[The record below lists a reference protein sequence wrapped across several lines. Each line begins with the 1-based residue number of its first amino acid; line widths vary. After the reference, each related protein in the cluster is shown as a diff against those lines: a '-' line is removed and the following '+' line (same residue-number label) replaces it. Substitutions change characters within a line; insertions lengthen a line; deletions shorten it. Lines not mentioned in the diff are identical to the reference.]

1 MRRHTNQAVI
11 AGINILALLAL
22 FLSTAASAHAGT
34 GKLVCID
41 PGHGGNTG
49 AYNAT
54 YDLWEDEINLDV
66 SYLLKDML
74 LANGYQVGMTRTD
87 NTTNPSNNDRYTY
100 CNSIAADILVSVHT
114 NSSTNTNIDGTMT
127 LRFKKIDKPL
137 ATALHQSIY
146 SELMGVPWTF
156 TDYGL
161 DTYAS
166 GVLLKS
172 KMPAAMLEP
181 VIMSY
186 PAEAELLLEPGGPRR
201 QAIAQAIFDGI
212 QNYFANQSGTGGSGG
227 GNDKC
232 PPNKPGCQ

>member
-1 MRRHTNQAVI
+1 MHRHTNPAVI
-11 AGINILALLAL
+11 TSICVFVLLAL
-22 FLSTAASAHAGT
+22 FLSTVTSAFAET
-34 GKLVCID
+34 GKLVCLD

-49 AYNAT
+49 AYNAS
-54 YDLWEDEINLDV
+54 YDLWEDEINLNV
-66 SYLLKDML
+66 SYLLKGLL
-74 LANGYQVGMTRTD
+74 LANGYRVGMTREYRWQ
-87 NTTNPSNNDRYTY
+87 NPSNNDRYTY

-114 NSSTNTNIDGTMT
+114 NSSTNTSIDGAMT
-127 LRFKKIDKPL
+127 LYFKKIDRPL
-137 ATALHQSIY
+137 ASTLHQSIY
-146 SELMGVPWTF
+146 PALQDVPWTF

-181 VIMSY
+181 VLMSH
-186 PAEAELLLEPGGPRR
+186 PGEAELLREPGGPRR

-212 QNYFANQSGTGGSGG
+212 QTYFTNQPGEDDSVG

-232 PPNKPGCQ
+232 PPKKPGCQ

>member
-11 AGINILALLAL
+11 TSISILALLAL
-22 FLSTAASAHAGT
+22 FLSSVTSAHAGT

-49 AYNAT
+49 AYNAA
-54 YDLWEDEINLDV
+54 YNLWEDEINLDV
-66 SYLLKDML
+66 SNILKDL
-74 LANGYQVGMTRTD
+74 LLTNGYQVGMTRTD
-87 NTTNPSNNDRYTY
+87 NISNPSNNDRYTY

-127 LRFKKIDKPL
+127 LEFKKIDKPL
-137 ATALHQSIY
+137 AATLHQLIY

-172 KMPAAMLEP
+172 KMPATMLEP
-181 VIMSY
+181 VIMSN
-186 PAEAELLLEPGGPRR
+186 PDEAQLLLEPGGPRR
-201 QAIAQAIFDGI
+201 QAIAQATFDGI
-212 QNYFANQSGTGGSGG
+212 QNYFANQSGAGGSGG
-227 GNDKC
+227 GNGKC

>member
-1 MRRHTNQAVI
+1 MNRHTHQAVI
-11 AGINILALLAL
+11 TSIYVLALLAL
-22 FLSTAASAHAGT
+22 FLPTVTSAYAGS

-54 YDLWEDEINLDV
+54 YDLWEDEINLDI
-66 SYLLKDML
+66 SYMLKDLL

-87 NTTNPSNNDRYTY
+87 NASNPSNNDRYTY
-100 CNSIAADILVSVHT
+100 CNSISADILVSVHT
-114 NSSTNTNIDGTMT
+114 NSSTNANIDGAMT

-137 ATALHQSIY
+137 AASLHQSIY
-146 SELMGVPWTF
+146 PALNNVPWTF

-161 DTYAS
+161 ETYAS

-181 VIMSY
+181 VLMSH
-186 PAEAELLLEPGGPRR
+186 AGEAELLLGPGGARR
-201 QAIAQAIFDGI
+201 QDIAQAIFDGI
-212 QNYFANQSGTGGSGG
+212 QNYFANPSGG

-232 PPNKPGCQ
+232 PPKKPGCQ